1 MSANCGPSFCGE
13 TATPLQ
19 REFFDRAAS
28 FASSPTPSTGDGASW
43 SAVIRPRKLRTCYCT
58 TPRARNEAWWRRQV
72 ARGRART
79 RGDAHVTPTATRMI
93 RDVYAYALTLPE
105 DLRDRASLDAVGTA
119 VDELRQ
125 RMGDEAERFLDP
137 SRDAGVSDP
146 STMELSE
153 RLRRLRKKARK
164 HPLAR
169 ARSAQEASDRAFEK
183 LARYDEEAT
192 ELKRLIRT
200 TELSKFRE
208 ELERRVKVLRR
219 LGHVNDEHVVQLKGR
234 AACEIDTADELLV
247 TELMFN
253 GCFGRLDHHQLVAL
267 CSCFM
272 PVEKSKEGH
281 LGEEVG
287 AALAAPMRELENTAR
302 LVGEEQRACGLA
314 VDVDDFVDSFKPTLA
329 EVVYAWSKGAH
340 FDDVMKK
347 TDLFEGTV
355 IRCHAATRRAHDGA
369 APRGVR
375 GGGRNTRRKIR
386 RGSGGAFDTASS
398 SPRRSTSDEPGHAP
412 ATDRVD
418 ALRREK

>member
-1 MSANCGPSFCGE
+1 M
-13 TATPLQ
+13 
-19 REFFDRAAS
+19 
-28 FASSPTPSTGDGASW
+28 
-43 SAVIRPRKLRTCYCT
+43 
-58 TPRARNEAWWRRQV
+58 
-72 ARGRART
+72 
-79 RGDAHVTPTATRMI
+79 
-93 RDVYAYALTLPE
+93 
-105 DLRDRASLDAVGTA
+105 
-119 VDELRQ
+119 
-125 RMGDEAERFLDP
+125 
-137 SRDAGVSDP
+137 
-146 STMELSE
+146 
-153 RLRRLRKKARK
+153 
-164 HPLAR
+164 AR
-169 ARSAQEASDRAFEK
+169 AGSAREASDRAFEK

-281 LGEEVG
+281 LGEEVA

-302 LVGEEQRACGLA
+302 QVGEEQRACGLA

-355 IRCHAATRRAHDGA
+355 IPRHAATRRAHDGA

-386 RGSGGAFDTASS
+386 RGSGEPSTRHRLRHVALPLTSRDTRRRRIASTRFAAKNSKRSNAAGLIRRGWCARGYVCRGA
-398 SPRRSTSDEPGHAP
+398 
-412 ATDRVD
+412 RVVS
-418 ALRREK
+418 

>member
-1 MSANCGPSFCGE
+1 
-13 TATPLQ
+13 
-19 REFFDRAAS
+19 
-28 FASSPTPSTGDGASW
+28 
-43 SAVIRPRKLRTCYCT
+43 
-58 TPRARNEAWWRRQV
+58 
-72 ARGRART
+72 
-79 RGDAHVTPTATRMI
+79 
-93 RDVYAYALTLPE
+93 
-105 DLRDRASLDAVGTA
+105 
-119 VDELRQ
+119 
-125 RMGDEAERFLDP
+125 
-137 SRDAGVSDP
+137 
-146 STMELSE
+146 MELSE
-153 RLRRLRKKARK
+153 RLRRLRKQARK

-169 ARSAQEASDRAFEK
+169 AGSAREASDRAFEK

-272 PVEKSKEGH
+272 PVEKSRRDTS
-281 LGEEVG
+281 
-287 AALAAPMRELENTAR
+287 ARRWARRRRADRELENTAR

-340 FDDVMKK
+340 
-347 TDLFEGTV
+347 
-355 IRCHAATRRAHDGA
+355 
-369 APRGVR
+369 
-375 GGGRNTRRKIR
+375 
-386 RGSGGAFDTASS
+386 
-398 SPRRSTSDEPGHAP
+398 STTS
-412 ATDRVD
+412 
-418 ALRREK
+418 